1 MFKFSD
7 VVEIQGQSESVTEKI
22 ISDGKEMTG
31 NWNNRSETEFNSVE
45 DPLNMHRTVLNQ
57 TILVSEI
64 PNIIKASKKSVSIF
78 NDEFCE
84 EQAFPYLLATVK
96 VKVTNMFLEIF

>member
-64 PNIIKASKKSVSIF
+64 PNIINQKMVLLHQGKQKISF
-78 NDEFCE
+78 N
-84 EQAFPYLLATVK
+84 
-96 VKVTNMFLEIF
+96 I

>member
-1 MFKFSD
+1 
-7 VVEIQGQSESVTEKI
+7 
-22 ISDGKEMTG
+22 MTG

-64 PNIIKASKKSVSIF
+64 PNIINQENGITAPGQAFSISVSIF

-84 EQAFPYLLATVK
+84 EQAFPYLVATVK

>member
-22 ISDGKEMTG
+22 ISNGKEMTG

-64 PNIIKASKKSVSIF
+64 PNIINQENGITAPGQAKNQFQYLTMNFVKSKH
-78 NDEFCE
+78 
-84 EQAFPYLLATVK
+84 
-96 VKVTNMFLEIF
+96 FLIL